1 MEKMTTWV
9 LVMISTLGLLA
20 VNSFASSDADTN
32 KWDVYEPMFGWR
44 IIAPT
49 PDGALPPEGDTTY
62 GVIALRIR
70 QAFILAYNKDVVG
83 LAKLMH
89 GGGQKS
95 AEQFI
100 TKWRPRLAL
109 WAVDINHVGVN
120 KGGNQAF
127 VVFRGSG
134 SINRSSSDHSE
145 LAIETEVIFLRLADG
160 QWAVTPERLDASI
173 IDRFRPP
180 WETEYTQEEQ
190 EEWERLRRE
199 DEEAMKAIAEDP
211 MGFAEKVRAQKKEK

>member
-1 MEKMTTWV
+1 MVKMAKWV

-20 VNSFASSDADTN
+20 VNSFASSDADTS
-32 KWDVYEPMFGWR
+32 KWDVYEPMFGWL
-44 IIAPT
+44 IMAPT

-89 GGGQKS
+89 GDGQKI

-109 WAVDINHVGVN
+109 WAVDIKHVGVN
-120 KGGNQAF
+120 KGGDEAF
-127 VVFRGSG
+127 IVFRGSG
-134 SINRSSSDHSE
+134 SINRSSSDHPE

-160 QWAVTPERLDASI
+160 QWVITPEVLDASI
-173 IDRFRPP
+173 IERFRSA
-180 WETEYTQEEQ
+180 WETEYSEEESFESFEAEMNAALEGTGLRVEDQEKSQ
-190 EEWERLRRE
+190 K
-199 DEEAMKAIAEDP
+199 M
-211 MGFAEKVRAQKKEK
+211 EK